1 MVLENVMNIL
11 TCGIKGFIK
20 DFIEDESGLT
30 AVEYAIA
37 GGLVVGG
44 MVLAF
49 STLGDNATDQI
60 TKLSCAANG
69 TTYTPATAAVAA
81 TGGGA
86 AAGGTDAI
94 AAADA
99 SCS

>member
-1 MVLENVMNIL
+1 MNKF
-11 TCGIKGFIK
+11 TAFIK

-49 STLGDNATDQI
+49 SQLG
-60 TKLSCAANG
+60 
-69 TTYTPATAAVAA
+69 TAATSKIECLGSAID
-81 TGGGA
+81 
-86 AAGGTDAI
+86 AGSSAVD
-94 AAADA
+94 
-99 SCS
+99 C

>member
-1 MVLENVMNIL
+1 MNKL

-49 STLGDNATDQI
+49 STLGTNATGQI
-60 TKLSCAANG
+60 NTLACAAQG
-69 TTYTPATAAVAA
+69 DSTYNPGSEAVAEV
-81 TGGGA
+81 GGGA

-94 AAADA
+94 AAVAP